1 MADIDWTKMHVA
13 VLISGFI
20 TSAVGNPAY
29 FADAAKRPAE
39 QQPKRWL
46 LSCFVGTVVH
56 VVVLGF
62 FSHMVDA
69 VVDSFSIA
77 SEE

>member
-39 QQPKRWL
+39 QQPKR
-46 LSCFVGTVVH
+46 
-56 VVVLGF
+56 
-62 FSHMVDA
+62 
-69 VVDSFSIA
+69 
-77 SEE
+77 